1 MSETIDIKLEA
12 LQEKIALVKAG
23 FSVLLAQN
31 KQLKQ
36 SNEQLTIQ
44 LNEQN
49 NTISTLEKKYKN
61 LELAKAVSD
70 SSGENNTAR
79 KNIEEIVREIDR
91 CIALLHT

>member
-1 MSETIDIKLEA
+1 MKETIDIKLEA

-79 KNIEEIVREIDR
+79 KNIEEFVREIDR

>member
-1 MSETIDIKLEA
+1 MKETIDIKLEA

>member
-1 MSETIDIKLEA
+1 MKETIDIKLET
-12 LQEKIALVKAG
+12 LQEKITLVKAG

-70 SSGENNTAR
+70 SSGENSTAR
-79 KNIEEIVREIDR
+79 KHIEEIVREIDK

>member
-1 MSETIDIKLEA
+1 MSETIDIKLET
-12 LQEKIALVKAG
+12 LQEKITLVKAG

-70 SSGENNTAR
+70 SSGENSTAR
-79 KNIEEIVREIDR
+79 KHIEEIVREIDK